1 MARLPSKSPSGNI
14 SNGNISSGN
23 IHLRPRTLGL
33 YYGITTSNQKE
44 FRTMMLRF
52 LKSVEQTDI
61 MLKILSQENLKEFIY
76 PAFTSKDVSPDKCY
90 EWLEIV
96 GDGMMHWF
104 MSMYF
109 ARDRFP
115 FLCNAEGVKIL
126 ARLKINFG
134 SKTTLAAFARK
145 AGFSQYISAS
155 IEDREQN
162 MESLEEDV
170 FEAVLGAISII
181 CDETYGIGTGANVC
195 YSILKQLYD
204 EFPIELGNLID
215 NKTKVKEPFDRL
227 EVNSVYGRPEWK
239 SSLDKETGIWT
250 CNIIL
255 QNKIF
260 ATATADAKDKSEQ
273 AASAV
278 ALPKMKALGIHPKV
292 SEYDERLLSVPKL
305 GRVKTITPSKP
316 LTEDDIKTML
326 ETASTQHEG
335 DAPSPP
341 LIDIQI
347 PTREKPKIFKK
358 HHSTILTM
366 CCRKRDLQGVKIC
379 LRMGANVTLLDS
391 DGMSCID
398 LLLSCGKTFP
408 NEESDEEIDNIREIL
423 KIICKTV
430 KKNMEGADKTALDK
444 EKCKIPLYPLVKQHF
459 YDEYCKHP
467 TFGIKFRKVIE
478 YLQI

>member
-1 MARLPSKSPSGNI
+1 MARIPPSGNI
-14 SNGNISSGN
+14 SGN

-33 YYGITTSNQKE
+33 YYGITTKNQKE

-52 LKSVEQTDI
+52 LKSVNQTDI
-61 MLKILSQENLKEFIY
+61 MLKILSAENLKEFIY
-76 PAFTSKDVSPDKCY
+76 PAFSSKDAAPDKCY

-126 ARLKINFG
+126 ARLKINYG
-134 SKTTLAAFARK
+134 SKTTLAFFARK

-155 IEDREQN
+155 IEDREQK

-239 SSLDKETGIWT
+239 SSLDKDSGIWT

-305 GRVKTITPSKP
+305 GRVEKITPQSP
-316 LTEDDIKTML
+316 LTEDDIKMML
-326 ETASTQHEG
+326 ETASTQQEG
-335 DAPSPP
+335 GTDPSVP

-408 NEESDEEIDNIREIL
+408 NEETDEEIDKVREIF

-430 KKNMEGADKTALDK
+430 KKNMEASLEASDK

-467 TFGIKFRKVIE
+467 TFGIKFRKVVE
-478 YLQI
+478 YLKL